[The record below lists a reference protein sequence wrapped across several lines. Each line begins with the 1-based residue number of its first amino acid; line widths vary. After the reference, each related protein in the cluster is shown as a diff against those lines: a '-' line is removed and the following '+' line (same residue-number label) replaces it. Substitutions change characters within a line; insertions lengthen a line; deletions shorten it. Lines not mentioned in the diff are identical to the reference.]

1 VENNTFYGWRLIIA
15 LFILNLTVTVYF
27 YGGIVANSHM
37 AKMLEMPRSLFGIGF
52 GVMNIISGVGTGLVA
67 IIVNKKGARYSLF
80 VGMIITFI
88 GALMM
93 GTVVQGAR
101 GYIFAFGIIIGI
113 GITLAGFLPVQAV
126 LAQWFVRK
134 RAFATG
140 LVFTSGGVAGITSP
154 LADKI
159 IEASGG
165 NWHLVWLLIAVFTL
179 IATLAVVFVKNAPS
193 DIGQIPD
200 GTTETGWDANDHKDK
215 TYRVY
220 KASEDLSLKQAV
232 RTSTLWMILFC
243 GICFFGTY
251 SVIAAHGII
260 HLMDI
265 GVSSARA
272 SMAFAVLAIVRIAGN
287 LIAGFLGDRIEPK
300 YLISFGLICF
310 LAGSIVIINATS
322 FFRVYL
328 FAASVGLGFGV
339 AYICILTILGNY
351 FGSGSVAT
359 MLGILFPVGTVFG
372 ATSPIVAGI
381 IRDHFGSYFI
391 AFVGAAACSGV
402 AALVTLLLKPPK
414 VIPDKRRRS

>member
-1 VENNTFYGWRLIIA
+1 MSVGNNTFYGWRLIIA
-15 LFILNLTVTVYF
+15 LFILNLTVTVFF
-27 YGGIVANSHM
+27 YGGVVANSHM

-52 GVMNIISGVGTGLVA
+52 GMMNIISGVGTGLAA

-80 VGMIITFI
+80 VGMIITFA

-93 GTVVQGAR
+93 GTMVRGAW
-101 GYIFAFGIIIGI
+101 GYIFTFGIIIGT
-113 GITLAGFLPVQAV
+113 GITLAGSLPVQAV

-140 LVFTSGGVAGITSP
+140 LVFTSGGVAGVTSP
-154 LADKI
+154 LADKVI
-159 IEASGG
+159 QASGG

-179 IATLAVVFVKNAPS
+179 IATISVVFVKNAPS

-200 GTTETGWDANDHKDK
+200 GTVETGWNADDHRGGTD
-215 TYRVY
+215 RVY

-232 RTSTLWMILFC
+232 RTSALWMILFC
-243 GICFFGTY
+243 GICFFGAY
-251 SVIAAHGII
+251 SIIAAHGMI

-272 SMAFAVLAIVRIAGN
+272 SMVFAVLAAVRIAGN

-300 YLISFGLICF
+300 YLISFGLMCF
-310 LAGSIVIINATS
+310 LAGSVIIINATS

-328 FAASVGLGFGV
+328 FAVSIGLGFGV
-339 AYICILTILGNY
+339 AYVCILTILGNY
-351 FGSGSVAT
+351 FGAGSVAT
-359 MLGILFPVGTVFG
+359 MLGILSPVGTIF
-372 ATSPIVAGI
+372 AAASPIAAGM

-391 AFVGAAACSGV
+391 AFIGAAVCSGA
-402 AALVTLLLKPPK
+402 AALVTLFLKPPK
-414 VIPDKRRRS
+414 VIPE